1 MRTPL
6 LLQSLK
12 TRVATLRE
20 LIEPLAS
27 QRHFSPRFDRQL
39 FSCSGAR
46 LGDYLAEAEESLTH
60 LEAAVTQG
68 DAARVAW
75 LAERLAAQIEA
86 LQREAATATLR
97 RHENAHLPGGR
108 LHARLAEYQE
118 YERRLLAMKTGRER
132 RCAENH
138 DPQLAREIAALNERL
153 ARCRTAIART
163 ERALER
169 LTR

>member
-68 DAARVAW
+68 DAERVAW

-169 LTR
+169 ITR

>member
-46 LGDYLAEAEESLTH
+46 LGDYLAEAQESLTH

-108 LHARLAEYQE
+108 LHGRLAEYQE

-138 DPQLAREIAALNERL
+138 DPQLAREIDALNERL

-169 LTR
+169 ITR

>member
-108 LHARLAEYQE
+108 LHGRLAEYQE
-118 YERRLLAMKTGRER
+118 YERRLLAMKIGRER
-132 RCAENH
+132 RCAVNH
-138 DPQLAREIAALNERL
+138 DPQLAREIDALNERL

-169 LTR
+169 ITR

>member
-108 LHARLAEYQE
+108 LHGRLAEYQE

-138 DPQLAREIAALNERL
+138 DPQLAREIDALNERL
-153 ARCRTAIART
+153 ARCRAAIART

-169 LTR
+169 ITR

>member
-46 LGDYLAEAEESLTH
+46 LGDYLAEAEESLPH

-108 LHARLAEYQE
+108 LHGRLAEYQE

-138 DPQLAREIAALNERL
+138 DPQLAREIDALNERL
-153 ARCRTAIART
+153 ARCRAAIART

-169 LTR
+169 ITR

>member
-46 LGDYLAEAEESLTH
+46 LGDYLAEAEESLPH

-138 DPQLAREIAALNERL
+138 DPQLAREIDALNERL

-169 LTR
+169 VTR

>member
-46 LGDYLAEAEESLTH
+46 LGDYLAEAEESLPH

-138 DPQLAREIAALNERL
+138 DPQLAREIDALNERL
-153 ARCRTAIART
+153 ARCRNAIART

-169 LTR
+169 ITR

>member
-20 LIEPLAS
+20 LIGPLAS

-46 LGDYLAEAEESLTH
+46 LGDYLAEAEESLPH

-68 DAARVAW
+68 DTARVAW

-138 DPQLAREIAALNERL
+138 DTQLAREIDALNERL
-153 ARCRTAIART
+153 ARCRAAIART

-169 LTR
+169 ITR

>member
-46 LGDYLAEAEESLTH
+46 LGDYLAEAEESLPH

-97 RHENAHLPGGR
+97 RHENAHLPGGW

-138 DPQLAREIAALNERL
+138 DPQLAREIDALNERL
-153 ARCRTAIART
+153 ARCRAAIART

-169 LTR
+169 ITR

>member
-1 MRTPL
+1 MRAPL

-20 LIEPLAS
+20 LIGPLAS

-46 LGDYLAEAEESLTH
+46 LGDYLAEAEESLPH

-68 DAARVAW
+68 DTARVAW

-138 DPQLAREIAALNERL
+138 DPQLAREIDALNERL
-153 ARCRTAIART
+153 ARCRAAIART

-169 LTR
+169 ITR

>member
-138 DPQLAREIAALNERL
+138 DLQLAREIDALNERL
-153 ARCRTAIART
+153 ARCRAAIART

-169 LTR
+169 ITR

>member
-1 MRTPL
+1 MRPPL

-46 LGDYLAEAEESLTH
+46 LGDYLAEAEESLPH

-108 LHARLAEYQE
+108 LHGRLAEYQE

-132 RCAENH
+132 RYAENH
-138 DPQLAREIAALNERL
+138 DPQLAREIDALNERL
-153 ARCRTAIART
+153 ARCRAAIART

-169 LTR
+169 ITR

>member
-46 LGDYLAEAEESLTH
+46 LGDYLAEVEESLPH

-138 DPQLAREIAALNERL
+138 DPQLAREIDALNERL

-169 LTR
+169 ITR

>member
-46 LGDYLAEAEESLTH
+46 LGDYLAEAEESLPH

-132 RCAENH
+132 RCTENH
-138 DPQLAREIAALNERL
+138 DPQLAREIDALNERL

-169 LTR
+169 ITR

>member
-12 TRVATLRE
+12 TRLATLRE

-46 LGDYLAEAEESLTH
+46 LGDYLAEAEESLPH

-138 DPQLAREIAALNERL
+138 DPQLAREIDALNERL

-169 LTR
+169 ITR

>member
-12 TRVATLRE
+12 TRLATLRE

-46 LGDYLAEAEESLTH
+46 LGDYLAEAEESLAH

-138 DPQLAREIAALNERL
+138 DPQLAREIDALNERL

-169 LTR
+169 ITR